1 MPSRPRPRRPAMF
14 NTPAIRTGGMG
25 ALQVES
31 LTNRPLSIQRR
42 HIAASQLRMRE
53 IEPDELSQSQWVQFL
68 VMEGRER
75 ERWIADFSRRRR
87 ESSASSSSSSSDS
100 DNSQPQRR
108 PDRETAYHKEEEAR
122 AEAADAARRVA
133 APVSSTPA
141 ALPPMMPSPTPGS
154 TPFVSLWVR
163 HLEDVENGV
172 ADTYTVRR
180 PRHLRRSV
188 DTMDMP
194 PPAYGSIVAPPPAYE
209 PRSDDEGS
217 SGEGSRARL
226 RRWTSEHLG
235 RS

>member
-1 MPSRPRPRRPAMF
+1 MPSRPRPRRPAMY

-42 HIAASQLRMRE
+42 HLAASQLRMRE

-87 ESSASSSSSSSDS
+87 ESSASSSSSNSDS
-100 DNSQPQRR
+100 ETQPRGL
-108 PDRETAYHKEEEAR
+108 DRETAYHKAEEAR
-122 AEAADAARRVA
+122 AEAADAAREA
-133 APVSSTPA
+133 ASAPVQSTPA

-180 PRHLRRSV
+180 PRHMRRSV
-188 DTMDMP
+188 DTMDAP
-194 PPAYGSIVAPPPAYE
+194 PPAYASVVAPPPAYE

-235 RS
+235 RI